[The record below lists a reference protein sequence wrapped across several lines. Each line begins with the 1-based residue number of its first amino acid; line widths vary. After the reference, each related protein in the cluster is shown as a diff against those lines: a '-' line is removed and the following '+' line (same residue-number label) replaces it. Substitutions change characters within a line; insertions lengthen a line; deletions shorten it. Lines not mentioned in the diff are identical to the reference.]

1 MGEAEAKND
10 HRAKAIQ
17 WWRQA
22 FQLFD
27 DPEERAK
34 VARLIQARAR

>member
-1 MGEAEAKND
+1 MMASRSKDD

-34 VARLIQARAR
+34 VAR